1 MNQKAQAA
9 RGEATET
16 AFGAGDLAAADALSQ
31 SGAAGVLPHIGAD
44 VARMGS
50 GERAQMRQYVDM
62 VGTWVDGA
70 RRALETVVICGEG

>member
-1 MNQKAQAA
+1 
-9 RGEATET
+9 
-16 AFGAGDLAAADALSQ
+16 
-31 SGAAGVLPHIGAD
+31 
-44 VARMGS
+44 MGG